1 MKKLII
7 ILFILPLS
15 IFAQKTDPAL
25 EKEARKFVREGN
37 VLYDAQKFSDAEV
50 AYKKALE
57 NSPNYEKANYN
68 LGNALLQQNRN
79 KEAIAQY
86 EILAK
91 LTTDKPTKAQ
101 TYHNIGNSYFKEKD
115 YQNSVNAYKNSLRNN
130 PKDEET
136 RYNLALAQEMLED
149 QQQQD
154 KDEENKDDQNK
165 DEEQKDDQNQD
176 KKDDQKGED
185 EKDDQDKEQENKDQ
199 QENDKKEEQEQ
210 PQQGK
215 LSPQQIQQLL
225 EAMNNE
231 EKKTQEKMNA
241 KKEKGKKVKQEKDW

>member
-1 MKKLII
+1 MKKLIV
-7 ILFILPLS
+7 ILFILPLC
-15 IFAQKTDPAL
+15 IFAQKSDPAL
-25 EKEARKFVREGN
+25 EKQARKYVREGN
-37 VLYDAQKFSDAEV
+37 VLYDAQKYADAEV

-57 NSPNYEKANYN
+57 NSPNYETANYN

-86 EILAK
+86 EVVTKITK
-91 LTTDKPTKAQ
+91 DKFTKGQ
-101 TYHNIGNSYFKEKD
+101 TFHNIGNSYFKEKD

-165 DEEQKDDQNQD
+165 DEEQKEDQENKDQN
-176 KKDDQKGED
+176 KDEDQEGDQNED
-185 EKDDQDKEQENKDQ
+185 QQNKDQ

-210 PQQGK
+210 PQQGQ